1 MSKTASSK
9 AVTVTCK
16 CGKTYKTTMN
26 DDGTP
31 VKKDCNS
38 CAFVR
43 LAELRVNNAIA
54 KIELIG
60 NLAGAQYDRTEEQIG
75 QIEFALSDC
84 IVKTMEQFKATR
96 TIKAKFSL
104 ISTGEVVE

>member
-1 MSKTASSK
+1 MKTGTSNS
-9 AVTVTCK
+9 VTVTCK
-16 CGKTYKTTMN
+16 CGKTYKTTIN
-26 DDGTP
+26 EDGSR
-31 VKKDCNS
+31 VKKDCNA

-43 LAELRVNNAIA
+43 LAELRVNNAIQ

-60 NLAGAQYDRTEEQIG
+60 NLASAQYERSEEQIA
-75 QIEFALSDC
+75 QIEFALSDA

-104 ISTGEVVE
+104 ISTGENIE